1 MDTNKTALNQ
11 DAGKL
16 QSKNTPGMETPAES
30 EHAALAE
37 KRKSTY
43 QTQIENQQ
51 VLKAE
56 LSRDRTRGY
65 VVKCDGEHATIS
77 ATVENESQTAENYW
91 AVGQLVSIKVGL
103 NRVVGLTCR
112 VDAASES
119 WQITGTNEILVQLEL
134 VGEIIDG
141 GEGNPDKF
149 SSGIANYPQMG
160 CVAHR
165 IRSADLAI
173 IYKSEGDTVVKVGQL
188 TQDQSVDAKIEVD
201 KLLSRHFAVVGTTG
215 VGKSTS
221 VTLLMRKVIKAR
233 PDIRIL
239 MLDPHN
245 EFATAFPKDSVV
257 VDSSNLL
264 LPFWLFKLDEFSEVV
279 FRGQEGFDT
288 EAELLRDLIPLA
300 KEQYRADMEKN
311 GTSLVK
317 RKAGKGNLTADMPV
331 PYRLTDLLKIIDD
344 RLGLLEGKSE
354 KPFLKS
360 LQYRLESISTDP
372 RFRFMFD
379 TGSGGDIMESIMSRI
394 FRVPQ
399 ENKPICVLEMSGLPT
414 EVVNSVVS
422 VLSRMAFDIAA
433 NSDGAIQTLV
443 VCEEAHRYI
452 PADEKAGFWPTR
464 QAIAR
469 IAKEGRK
476 YGVFLCIITQR
487 PGELDPTILSQCN
500 TIFAMRLGNERD
512 QEIIRG
518 AVTNGAKS
526 TISFLSSIANR
537 ECIAF
542 GEAIQTPMRM
552 TFETMRPEDLPG
564 AHIYEQQKRVKEG
577 MTVSIASVLRR
588 MRKEDK
594 KVSVESDPYAGA
606 PTEPSQKEAPAPQR
620 EEGTERRAQPIQ
632 ADEINS
638 ILNAAYT
645 GPNSS
650 LTAAPQPAP
659 VPQPGQVA
667 ATPAGSQPAPVPQTQ
682 PTVPQPTMAQPVSQP
697 SSHSGA
703 PAAPSGISRSG
714 GAGNLIKSFRTS

>member
-1 MDTNKTALNQ
+1 MEPTTKSTLTKDT
-11 DAGKL
+11 KL
-16 QSKNTPGMETPAES
+16 EAQETPDLETPSSTDARDI
-30 EHAALAE
+30 AAV
-37 KRKSTY
+37 RKGTY
-43 QTQIENQQ
+43 QTNVENEQ
-51 VLKAE
+51 VLKE
-56 LSRDRTRGY
+56 EMSRDRTRGY
-65 VVKCDGEHATIS
+65 VVRCDGEHAIIS
-77 ATVENESQTAENYW
+77 AMVDTDGGNSENYW
-91 AVGQLVSIKVGL
+91 AVGQLVSIRVGM
-103 NRVVGLTCR
+103 NRVVGLTCQ
-112 VDAASES
+112 VDVVKSNWEMA
-119 WQITGTNEILVQLEL
+119 GKNEIHIKLEL
-134 VGEIIDG
+134 VGEIVDG
-141 GEGNPDKF
+141 GEGNEDKF

-160 CVAHR
+160 CIAHR
-165 IRSADLAI
+165 IRATDLAI

-188 TQDQSVDAKIEVD
+188 TQDQSVDAKIEID

-221 VTLLMRKVIKAR
+221 VTLIMRKIIKAR

-239 MLDPHN
+239 ILDPHN

-257 VDSSNLL
+257 VDSTNML
-264 LPFWLFKLDEFSEVV
+264 LPFWLFKLDEFAEVV

-288 EAELLRDLIPLA
+288 EAEILRDIIPLA
-300 KEQYRADMEKN
+300 KEQYRAEQEKS
-311 GTSLVK
+311 GSSLVK
-317 RKAGKGNLTADMPV
+317 KKTTRTNLTADMPV
-331 PYRLTDLLKIIDD
+331 PYRLADLLKIIDD
-344 RLGLLEGKSE
+344 RLGLLEGKAE

-360 LQYRLESISTDP
+360 LMYRLESISNDP

-379 TGSGGDIMESIMSRI
+379 PGPGGDIMESIVSNI

-399 ENKPICVLEMSGLPT
+399 DGKPICVLEMSGLPT

-422 VLSRMAFDIAA
+422 VLSRMAFDLAA

-464 QAIAR
+464 SAIAR

-500 TIFAMRLGNERD
+500 TVFAMRLGNELD

-564 AHIYEQQKRVKEG
+564 AHIYEQQKKVKEG
-577 MTVSIASVLRR
+577 LQVSIGSVLRR
-588 MRKEDK
+588 MRKEDRK
-594 KVSVESDPYAGA
+594 LTSDDPYADVA
-606 PTEPSQKEAPAPQR
+606 TPSNPHESMETAEQQSPAKP
-620 EEGTERRAQPIQ
+620 G
-632 ADEINS
+632 DEINS
-638 ILNAAYT
+638 ILNAAYS
-645 GPNSS
+645 GQNGS
-650 LTAAPQPAP
+650 LNPEPKK
-659 VPQPGQVA
+659 
-667 ATPAGSQPAPVPQTQ
+667 
-682 PTVPQPTMAQPVSQP
+682 AQ
-697 SSHSGA
+697 A
-703 PAAPSGISRSG
+703 PAAAPSLKKQPAEPKPEPSAPKAK
-714 GAGNLIKSFRTS
+714 GAGNLIRSFRSN